1 MESRETR
8 MYVALS
14 FITAI
19 VCIVLEGMVY
29 QAHTNEST
37 SVYNSM
43 QQLNDG
49 SAKKD
54 YGYIDLSLIR
64 IRNENIFFI
73 IYQIFQTYYGID
85 SVIVFSHSIKGTFT
99 YGRSHE

>member
-8 MYVALS
+8 IYVALS
-14 FITAI
+14 FITAC

-49 SAKKD
+49 SAKDD
-54 YGYIDLSLIR
+54 YSYIDLSLIR
-64 IRNENIFFI
+64 VRNENIFFI

-85 SVIVFSHSIKGTFT
+85 SVFVFSHSIKGTFT
-99 YGRSHE
+99 YGRGHE